1 MVDLPD
7 DDDQP
12 RLSQE
17 ELQSAVLVLITKIM
31 KRYVDIYR
39 LTEEKLVLAD
49 LAEWI
54 LAVNNSMSHLLLPS
68 IMNNYFDNYLKSKP
82 PNEKYR
88 GSLNNIKEA
97 WKEDN
102 PTVD

>member
-7 DDDQP
+7 NDDQP

-17 ELQSAVLVLITKIM
+17 ELQSTVLVLITKIM

-49 LAEWI
+49 LAQWI
-54 LAVNNSMSHLLLPS
+54 LAVNNSMPHLLMPS

-82 PNEKYR
+82 PN
-88 GSLNNIKEA
+88 
-97 WKEDN
+97 
-102 PTVD
+102 